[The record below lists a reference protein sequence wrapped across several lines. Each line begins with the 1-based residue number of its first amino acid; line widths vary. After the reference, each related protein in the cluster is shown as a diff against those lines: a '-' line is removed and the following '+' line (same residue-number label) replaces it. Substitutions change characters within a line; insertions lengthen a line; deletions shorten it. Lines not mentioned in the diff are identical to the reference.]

1 MHLISSNFDLS
12 KTFIHDPW
20 NRNICRPQIKHCYEY
35 IDWIVT
41 FTQTVVENI
50 YGVTA
55 VMIFFLLH
63 LPTTVCMPI
72 PNQ

>member
-1 MHLISSNFDLS
+1 MD
-12 KTFIHDPW
+12 
-20 NRNICRPQIKHCYEY
+20 RNICRPQIKHCYEY